1 MSTKIYWEQISNS
14 NMHMKILF
22 LCKRRPQGR
31 DLLTRPYGRFFYLPH
46 ELSLKGHES
55 YLLLLNYRNE
65 PVEFMESQGI
75 KWISEN
81 IVPLS
86 PLQYYNR
93 ACKLIEF
100 VKPDWI
106 VGFSDAYFGILA
118 EHLGRKFGVKSLIDA
133 YDNYES
139 YLPWCTPLHF
149 LWRRAVSRATAVTA
163 AGPQLAELLQ
173 QSRSGKPVFIVP
185 MAADVPTFMPLDREA
200 CRHELNLPRQKKIVG
215 YCGSIYRNR
224 GIQTLF
230 DAHEIQKKMDFNID
244 LILTGRKQKGISLP
258 SSVKWFGYLSD
269 DKIPVF
275 LNSLDVAVVIN
286 RISRFGLYSYP
297 VKLYEAMR
305 CHIPVIATDTP
316 SVNWILKGDDRF
328 LARPDDPYD
337 LADKIRK
344 ASTLD
349 RIDYGEQTS
358 WEQSCQIFE
367 EVLLRKF

>member
-1 MSTKIYWEQISNS
+1 MESKGMVWMSESI
-14 NMHMKILF
+14 
-22 LCKRRPQGR
+22 
-31 DLLTRPYGRFFYLPH
+31 RPYTPFR
-46 ELSLKGHES
+46 
-55 YLLLLNYRNE
+55 
-65 PVEFMESQGI
+65 
-75 KWISEN
+75 
-81 IVPLS
+81 
-86 PLQYYNR
+86 YYYR
-93 ACKLIEF
+93 ACELIKSI
-100 VKPDWI
+100 KPDWI
-106 VGFSDAYFGILA
+106 VGFSDTYFGIMA
-118 EHLGRKFGVKSLIDA
+118 AHLGRKYGIKSLVDA

-139 YLPWCTPLHF
+139 YLSLFTPLHF
-149 LWRRAVSRATAVTA
+149 LWRRAVSQATAVTA

-173 QSRSGKPVFIVP
+173 QSRPGRPVFIVP
-185 MAADVPTFMPLDREA
+185 MAADVPGFMPLDQEA
-200 CRHELNLPRQKKIVG
+200 CRRELNLSLENKIIG

-230 DAHEIQKKMDFNID
+230 DAHDILKKSDRNID
-244 LILTGRKQKGISLP
+244 LIFTGRKEKGISLP

>member
-1 MSTKIYWEQISNS
+1 
-14 NMHMKILF
+14 MKILF

-31 DLLTRPYGRFFYLPH
+31 DLLTRPYGRFFHLPH

-65 PVEFMESQGI
+65 PTAFMKSQGI
-75 KWISEN
+75 TWISEN
-81 IVPLS
+81 IVSFS
-86 PLQYYNR
+86 PLRYYNR
-93 ACKLIEF
+93 ARKLIES

-106 VGFSDAYFGILA
+106 VGFSDTYYGILA

-149 LWRRAVSRATAVTA
+149 LWRRAASQATAVTA

-173 QSRSGKPVFIVP
+173 QARSGRPVFIVP
-185 MAADVPTFMPLDREA
+185 MAADVPTFMPLDRKA
-200 CRHELNLPRQKKIVG
+200 CRHELNLPLEKKIVG

-230 DAHEIQKKMDFNID
+230 DAHDILKNEDHNID
-244 LILTGRKQKGISLP
+244 LILTGRKEKGLSVP
-258 SSVKWFGYLSD
+258 PSVKWLGYLDD
-269 DKIPVF
+269 DKISVF

-286 RISRFGLYSYP
+286 RISRFGNYSYP
-297 VKLYEAMR
+297 VKLYEAMK
-305 CHIPVIATDTP
+305 CQVPVIATDTP
-316 SVNWILKGDDRF
+316 SVDWILKSDDRF

-337 LADKIRK
+337 LADKISK
-344 ASTLD
+344 ALTLG
-349 RIDYGEQTS
+349 RVDYGEQND
-358 WEQSCQIFE
+358 WVQSCQTFE
-367 EVLLRKF
+367 DVLSQDF

>member
-1 MSTKIYWEQISNS
+1 
-14 NMHMKILF
+14 MKILF

-65 PVEFMESQGI
+65 PAEFMKSQGI
-75 KWISEN
+75 TWISEN
-81 IVPLS
+81 VVPFS

-93 ACKLIEF
+93 AYKLIES

-106 VGFSDAYFGILA
+106 VGFSDTYFGILA
-118 EHLGRKFGVKSLIDA
+118 EHLGRKFGINSAIDA

-149 LWRRAVSRATAVTA
+149 FWRRAVSQATAVTA

-173 QSRSGKPVFIVP
+173 QSRPGRPVFIVP
-185 MAADVPTFMPLDREA
+185 MAADVPDFISLDQEV
-200 CRHELNLPRQKKIVG
+200 CRRELNLPLENKMIG

-224 GIQTLF
+224 GMKTLF
-230 DAHEIQKKMDFNID
+230 DAHEILKDMGCDID
-244 LILTGRKQKGISLP
+244 LVLTGRKEKGISLP
-258 SSVKWFGYLSD
+258 SSARWFGYLSD

-275 LNSLDVAVVIN
+275 LNSLDVATVIN
-286 RISRFGLYSYP
+286 RVSRFGKYSYP

-305 CHIPVIATDTP
+305 CQIPVIATDTP

-337 LADKIRK
+337 LAEKICK
-344 ASTLD
+344 ASGLG
-349 RIDYGEQTS
+349 RVDYGEQTS
-358 WEQSCQIFE
+358 WKQSCKAFE
-367 EVLLRKF
+367 NVLLQIN